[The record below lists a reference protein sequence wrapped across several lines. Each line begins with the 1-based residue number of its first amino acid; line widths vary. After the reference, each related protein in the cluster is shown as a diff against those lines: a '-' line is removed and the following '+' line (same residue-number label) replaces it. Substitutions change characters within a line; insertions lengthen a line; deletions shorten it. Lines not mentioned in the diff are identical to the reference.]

1 MTDHDAHGAGADDGP
16 GPAAAPAR
24 TGRRTSRRT
33 PAAPAARFDPGRVA
47 EPRHRNPTWL
57 LAGVLLVVLSALG
70 GVLLFTSND
79 DRTEVLVA
87 ATALEPGQPLERSD
101 LRIQRVALD
110 GGVAS
115 IDPADAPELVGLI
128 TVGQVPAGTM
138 LAPGMF
144 ADDAALGPDEMVVGA
159 ALDPGEAPV
168 SGMQVG
174 SPVELLALNVPQ
186 PGQTTATTPTD
197 PATGSAAPVTGATAT
212 LIGPG
217 TVWAVEP
224 IATGQVW
231 VSMRVSRQVGLAASL
246 ASAQDALRVV
256 LVGAGG

>member
-1 MTDHDAHGAGADDGP
+1 M
-16 GPAAAPAR
+16 
-24 TGRRTSRRT
+24 
-33 PAAPAARFDPGRVA
+33 
-47 EPRHRNPTWL
+47 
-57 LAGVLLVVLSALG
+57 LLVVLSALG

-115 IDPADAPELVGLI
+115 IDPADAPELVGRI

-159 ALDPGEAPV
+159 ALDPGEAPL
-168 SGMQVG
+168 SAMQIG
-174 SPVELLALNVPQ
+174 SPVELLVLDVPD
-186 PGQTTATTPTD
+186 PGQPTATTPTD
-197 PATGSAAPVTGATAT
+197 PATGAAAPVTGPTAT
-212 LIGPG
+212 SIGTG

-224 IATGQVW
+224 IATGQLW
-231 VSMRVSRQVGLAASL
+231 VSMRVSRQVGLDGLVGLGAGRAAGGARRSGRMTLLVVASVAGSPGATRFALGLAASWPEPRSRV
-246 ASAQDALRVV
+246 ASSSRPIPTVDGSAPSSAR
-256 LVGAGG
+256 ASSPA